1 MTGARVDHRVK
12 LIHRLR
18 DSDEPAIR
26 YRAELLSGRLSRGGP
41 SHGALTS
48 LREEVRKSDRVSTL
62 LSAREADGRLQ
73 TTGHVYRKWIGAHW
87 VLVDL
92 ADLGYP
98 PGDRDLYRMRDQVYD
113 QWLQPRFHASF
124 EYSQRSQANER
135 KGVPC
140 ANGRYR
146 RCGSQ
151 HGNAL
156 YASIALGIADERAHE
171 FVRLLLKWQW
181 PDGGWNCD
189 TRLEAQISS
198 FHETV
203 TPLRGLA
210 AYAKWSGARPS
221 LADEAR
227 DAARRAAEIFLS
239 RHLYRRKSN
248 DAVINPSFL
257 QFAYPRYWHYDLLA
271 GLLAMMDVDALS
283 DPGCADALDF
293 VKEAELPEGGWPSG
307 RKHYR
312 PISAPTEVAS
322 EVAGS
327 NISRVGWGPHGRK
340 RMNEWVTTDLLA
352 VLASA
357 GR

>member
-1 MTGARVDHRVK
+1 MTDAEGDARGA
-12 LIHRLR
+12 LIDRLR
-18 DSDEPAIR
+18 HSAEPAIR
-26 YRAELLSGRLSRGGP
+26 YRAAILTGRAGGGNRGVLS
-41 SHGALTS
+41 ADAVAS
-48 LREEVRKSDRVSTL
+48 LREEIRQSDRAATL
-62 LSAREADGRLQ
+62 LSARKSDGRLQ
-73 TTGHVYRKWIGAHW
+73 TTGHVYRKFIGAHW

-113 QWLQPRFHASF
+113 QWLQPRYHASF
-124 EYSQRSQANER
+124 EYSQRPQANER
-135 KGVPC
+135 KGVPH
-140 ANGRYR
+140 ANDRYR

-171 FVRLLLKWQW
+171 LVRLLLKWQW

-189 TRLEAQISS
+189 TRLEARISS

-210 AYAKWSGARPS
+210 AYAKWNGARPA
-221 LADEAR
+221 LADEAQ

-239 RHLYRRKSN
+239 RRLYRRLSTGT
-248 DAVINPSFL
+248 VIHPSFL

-271 GLLAMMDVDALS
+271 GLLAMMDVDALG
-283 DPGCADALDF
+283 DPRCADALDL
-293 VKEAELPEGGWPSG
+293 VEKAELPEGGWPSG
-307 RKHYR
+307 RRYYR
-312 PISAPTEVAS
+312 TVPVSGDP
-322 EVAGS
+322 AGS

-340 RMNEWVTTDLLA
+340 QMNEWVTTDILA